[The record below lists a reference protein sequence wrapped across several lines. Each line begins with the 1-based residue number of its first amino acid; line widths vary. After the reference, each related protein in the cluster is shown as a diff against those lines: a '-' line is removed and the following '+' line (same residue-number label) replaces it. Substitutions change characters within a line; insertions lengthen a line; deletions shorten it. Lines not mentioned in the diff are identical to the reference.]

1 MKILSIFVAFL
12 ENMNFTIATAHA
24 VCNAEQHRVVAK
36 RFIPATHTEGGLGR
50 AKGASP
56 VRIPTW
62 NTTYYCTVVADAL
75 FQ

>member
-1 MKILSIFVAFL
+1 MLLSKIEFSFL
-12 ENMNFTIATAHA
+12 THQDLYYSHRACSATQS
-24 VCNAEQHRVVAK
+24 NRVVAK